1 MRDIMSPSASPDG
14 IFVEHDRLGITRINK
29 RIVGIALIVFGGAA
43 IILLATISRHGKSS
57 GALNDSAPSGQQK
70 IASATPPAIRPADQE
85 SHALPGSLG
94 ASASASAGQSG
105 DSASDS
111 QAQKDELEYR
121 REIRRYEQ
129 QRYMARLERRDASL
143 VAPMEV
149 KGGGVVDA
157 GGSATSEG
165 SLTKDQGTEV
175 LQRYPE
181 NAIQAA
187 NDQLLSNALTDP
199 AKDPNL
205 QGRKESFFSQQVAS
219 NYLPHRKALPLSPYE
234 VKQGTVIPGVM
245 ITGINSDL
253 PGQIIGQVSQ
263 NVYDSITGKNLLIP
277 QGTKIVGSYDSFV
290 AVGQERALVAW
301 RRLVFP
307 DGSAIDLLGMPGA
320 DQGGY
325 AGLSDQVNNHYFKIF
340 GSALMLS
347 LVGAGYQ
354 ISQPQQDGRQFP
366 GTQEIIAAEVGRQFA
381 QVSNELIRR
390 NMQVQP
396 TIEIRPGFRFTIM
409 VNKDMVLEP
418 YKESE

>member
-14 IFVEHDRLGITRINK
+14 IFVEHGKLGITRINK

-43 IILLATISRHGKSS
+43 IILLATISNHGKSS
-57 GALNDSAPSGQQK
+57 GGVDGSAPVAEQK
-70 IASATPPAIRPADQE
+70 ALAASPPAIKEA
-85 SHALPGSLG
+85 ALNKGGL
-94 ASASASAGQSG
+94 ANSAGTGAAPSYQG
-105 DSASDS
+105 APPASP
-111 QAQKDELEYR
+111 QAQTDELEFQ
-121 REIRRYEQ
+121 REIRRHEHQ
-129 QRYMARLERRDASL
+129 QYMARLQRRDAAHL
-143 VAPMEV
+143 APMEI
-149 KGGGVVDA
+149 KGGVADGSGQAPGIQQALQAEGQEVSMLQRFAEGGGDA
-157 GGSATSEG
+157 GI
-165 SLTKDQGTEV
+165 GTR
-175 LQRYPE
+175 L
-181 NAIQAA
+181 NSTLADA
-187 NDQLLSNALTDP
+187 SN
-199 AKDPNL
+199 DPNL
-205 QGRKESFFSQQVAS
+205 QGRKESFFNQQVVS
-219 NYLPHRKALPLSPYE
+219 NYLPHKKVAPISPYE

-263 NVYDSITGKNLLIP
+263 NVYDSVTGKNLLIP

-307 DGSAIDLLGMPGA
+307 DGMAIDLLGMSGA

-325 AGLSDQVNNHYFKIF
+325 SGLGDQVNNHYFKIF

-354 ISQPQQDGRQFP
+354 ISQPQHEGRQFP
-366 GTQEIIAAEVGRQFA
+366 SNQDIIAAEVGRQFA
-381 QVSNELIRR
+381 QVSNEIIRR

-396 TIEIRPGFRFTIM
+396 TIEIRPGGRFNIM

-418 YKESE
+418 YVESE